1 MNYSFE
7 PSQLNDLVI
16 EKIQSYIL
24 LNKDHIERKKDEE
37 IAFELDNITPPI
49 LRRSISDHHHHD
61 VREVF
66 ESFFKNNLR
75 LAIYHAYLKNFML
88 IFRHEN
94 VIYNISISYDSRLLS
109 SESIEKNS
117 NDTFGTVSIDNIK
130 IATRNWMKEYYNKR
144 PYKINEYNDGV
155 WQLLPE

>member
-24 LNKDHIERKKDEE
+24 LNKDHIKRKKDEE
-37 IAFELDNITPPI
+37 IAFELNNIAPPI
-49 LRRSISDHHHHD
+49 LRRSVSDHHHHG

-94 VIYNISISYDSRLLS
+94 VIYNISISCDNISQS
-109 SESIEKNS
+109 SESIEKNNIDS
-117 NDTFGTVSIDNIK
+117 FGIISIDNIK

-144 PYKINEYNDGV
+144 PNQINEYNDGV